1 MDPGRAIARARS
13 VGVSFFM
20 PIDASERA
28 GFVDAC
34 VHAFTSP
41 TWCKPLRR
49 LMLLAVPGRDY
60 PRPQGLLPSKVR
72 VGVLEEMLVHPDV
85 CSVGLA
91 TSGGGVDG
99 RYAECTIETR
109 PGVAASDLSMDGQ
122 QWIDLNAPARDDA
135 WVTDM
140 LQLAESTGVYH
151 GIVTVMRARETT
163 TEVSFVEMSLEGV
176 TQHPWPDEFYR
187 MRAVRRELG
196 TRYLRFP
203 RWGTIYSRAQVDA
216 LGGVDRIRETVRP
229 EVVRELGT
237 EALYFQLTA
246 SVATAL
252 GDEAFEK
259 QRAFTV
265 LAEPLLPPPIASR

>member
-13 VGVSFFM
+13 VGFSFFM
-20 PIDASERA
+20 PISASEPA

-49 LMLLAVPGRDY
+49 LSLQVIPGKDY
-60 PRPQGLLPSKVR
+60 PRRRGLLPSNLR
-72 VGVLEEMLVHPDV
+72 VAVLEEMLVHPDV
-85 CSVGLA
+85 RTVAVMTPGD
-91 TSGGGVDG
+91 GVDG
-99 RYAECTIETR
+99 RYGECTIETR
-109 PGVAASDLSMDGQ
+109 SGVAESDLSMDGQ

-196 TRYLRFP
+196 MRYVRFP

-229 EVVRELGT
+229 AVVRELGT
-237 EALYFQLTA
+237 DALYFQLTA

-252 GDEAFEK
+252 GDEALEK
-259 QRAFTV
+259 QRAFTG
-265 LAEPLLPPPIASR
+265 LAEPFLPPPIASR